1 MRVKVEDVVLMEPVA
16 RKLLSYEWETPAK
29 SYNVFK
35 VINGVLEQ
43 NKFFSTEK
51 IKIFKKYGTMD
62 GEYIKIKPQN
72 EEKYKKEVNDLLE
85 LEVEIPDVEFDM
97 EDVFKSGYIESEDT
111 ESKCEKLTPLDMY
124 RIETFLNRIQDY
136 SIALAKQDN

>member
-16 RKLLSYEWETPAK
+16 KKLLSYEWETPVK

-43 NKFFSTEK
+43 NKFFLTEK
-51 IKIFKKYGTMD
+51 SKLFKKYGVTE

-72 EEKYKKEVNDLLE
+72 EKKYKEEVEKLLE
-85 LEVEIPDVEFDM
+85 VEVEIPDIEFVLD
-97 EDVFKSGYIESEDT
+97 DVFKAGYIESTDV

-124 RIETFLNRIQDY
+124 RIETFLNRIQEY
-136 SIALAKQDN
+136 SIALATQDK

>member
-85 LEVEIPDVEFDM
+85 FEVEIPDVEFDM

>member
-43 NKFFSTEK
+43 NKFFLTEK
-51 IKIFKKYGTMD
+51 SKLFKKYGVAE

-85 LEVEIPDVEFDM
+85 LEVEIPDVEFNM

-136 SIALAKQDN
+136 SIALATQD

>member
-43 NKFFSTEK
+43 NKFFLTEK
-51 IKIFKKYGTMD
+51 SKLFKKYGVTE

-85 LEVEIPDVEFDM
+85 FQVEIPDVEFNM

>member
-51 IKIFKKYGTMD
+51 IKIFKKYGTMN

-85 LEVEIPDVEFDM
+85 LKVEIPDVEFDM

-136 SIALAKQDN
+136 SIALATQD

>member
-43 NKFFSTEK
+43 NKFFLTEK
-51 IKIFKKYGTMD
+51 SKLFKKYGVVE

-85 LEVEIPDVEFDM
+85 LEVEIPDVEFNM

-136 SIALAKQDN
+136 SIALATQD

>member
-16 RKLLSYEWETPAK
+16 RKLLSYEWETPIK

-35 VINGVLEQ
+35 VINGILEQ

-51 IKIFKKYGTMD
+51 SKLFKKYGVTE

-72 EEKYKKEVNDLLE
+72 EKKYKEEVEKLLE
-85 LEVEIPDVEFDM
+85 VEVEIPDIEFVLD
-97 EDVFKSGYIESEDT
+97 DVFNAGYIESTDA

-136 SIALAKQDN
+136 SIALATQDK